1 MIPLI
6 APSFRG
12 DLDQNAAQLSDYF
25 LTLEESAVPVESFLI
40 ESDGKSF
47 SCPVEDG
54 RYRTALWLL
63 YNALAAKSPTY
74 TLSRAMK
81 RQLPLYYGDELVI
94 DAKRPETKHQA
105 LWFLLGDNVRITLR
119 LRAGYTLPRLEGRTL
134 RELIE
139 FGWQIREAIRSG
151 RPAPLVRGA
160 VSLFMDQVASN
171 RIRIIEST
179 DPNDWPSLPWL
190 DRVQALGQSL
200 KVDIA

>member
-12 DLDQNAAQLSDYF
+12 DLEQNAAQLSDYF
-25 LTLEESAVPVESFLI
+25 LVLEESAVPVETFLI
-40 ESDGKSF
+40 ESDGKSL
-47 SCPVEDG
+47 SCPVEAG
-54 RYRTALWLL
+54 RYKTALWLL
-63 YNALAAKSPTY
+63 YGATTARSTTY
-74 TLSRAMK
+74 DLTRAMK

-94 DAKRPETKHQA
+94 DAKRPETTHQA

-139 FGWQIREAIRSG
+139 FGWQIREAIQNG

-160 VSLFMDQVASN
+160 ASLFMDQVASR
-171 RIRIIEST
+171 RISIIEST
-179 DPNDWPSLPWL
+179 DPNEWPSLPWL
-190 DRVQALGQSL
+190 DRVQTLGQAL
-200 KVDIA
+200 KVETA